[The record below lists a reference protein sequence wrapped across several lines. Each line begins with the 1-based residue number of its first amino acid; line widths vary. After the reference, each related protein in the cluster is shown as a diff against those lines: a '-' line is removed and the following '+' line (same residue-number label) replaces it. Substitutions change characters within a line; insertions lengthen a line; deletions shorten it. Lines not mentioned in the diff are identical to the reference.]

1 MKARGYSLV
10 EMVVVIGIISILLSI
25 ATLRFNEYSK
35 RYRMEAQT
43 RLIYNELLQARINA
57 LYQRRTT
64 RVKLYPNRFEI
75 YSSTHD
81 DTAGVAPVRTHPL
94 SFPIICTGDE
104 VAAKGYPV
112 VFDSAGIA
120 VESRTLCLDE
130 GDALAAVD
138 SVVISKTRVRIGK
151 KDNPDECD
159 PNKISTR

>member
-43 RLIYNELLQARINA
+43 RLIYSELLKARINA
-57 LYQRRTT
+57 LYQRRST
-64 RVKLYPNRFEI
+64 RVKLYANRFEV
-75 YSSTHD
+75 YSSSQD
-81 DTAGVAPVRTHPL
+81 DTAGVAPVRTQAL
-94 SFPIICTGDE
+94 SFPIVCSGVE
-104 VAAKGYPV
+104 NAVKGYPV
-112 VFDSAGIA
+112 EFNSAGIA
-120 VESRTLCLDE
+120 DNLRTVCLDE
-130 GDALAAVD
+130 GDGLAAVD

-159 PNKISTR
+159 DKKITTW